1 MRTIKNSAT
10 KSLLDHL
17 SKRPSN
23 PEHIRQDSGPEGV
36 KQLAL
41 SDVLRR
47 EAVSRFPEDRMEQ
60 AKFSQ
65 NVMRMRMQGMSDE
78 DIYRSLQAGTFEKK
92 AAANDPFARFR

>member
-1 MRTIKNSAT
+1 
-10 KSLLDHL
+10 
-17 SKRPSN
+17 
-23 PEHIRQDSGPEGV
+23 
-36 KQLAL
+36 
-41 SDVLRR
+41 
-47 EAVSRFPEDRMEQ
+47 MEQ